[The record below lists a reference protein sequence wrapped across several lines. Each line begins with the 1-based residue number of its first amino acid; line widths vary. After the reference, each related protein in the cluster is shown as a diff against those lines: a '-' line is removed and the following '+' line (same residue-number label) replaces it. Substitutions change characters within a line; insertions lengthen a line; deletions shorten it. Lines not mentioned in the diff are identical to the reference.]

1 MNSIE
6 FGTIDPRELKIDVSE
21 LSRRLMTPEPLNLDM
36 VVSSMERIIKTARPR
51 YCYAKTSVLSN
62 DLFDISMDFCKINSV
77 SLFNWLKG
85 CSEAVVMAVTL
96 GLEVDLLINS
106 MGALSGAQAFI
117 TDAISSAMAETA
129 AEYTQ
134 NIIREDY
141 NTISRFS
148 PGYGDFTLKYQRP
161 ILDFLSADKLLG
173 IKLGDNLIMTPRKTI
188 TAICGVEKENAK

>member
-36 VVSSMERIIKTARPR
+36 VVSCMEKITKTARPR

-62 DLFDISMDFCKINSV
+62 DLFDITMDFCKINSK

-85 CSEAVVMAVTL
+85 CDEAVVMAVTL
-96 GLEVDLLINS
+96 GMELDLLINS
-106 MGALSGAQAFI
+106 VSALSGAQAFI
-117 TDAISSAMAETA
+117 TDGIASAMAETA
-129 AEYTQ
+129 AEYTH
-134 NIIREDY
+134 NLIRTKC
-141 NTISRFS
+141 NTVSRFS
-148 PGYGDFTLKYQRP
+148 PGYGDFTLDYQRP
-161 ILDFLSADKLLG
+161 ILDFLNADKLLG

-188 TAICGVEKENAK
+188 TAVCGVERENIK